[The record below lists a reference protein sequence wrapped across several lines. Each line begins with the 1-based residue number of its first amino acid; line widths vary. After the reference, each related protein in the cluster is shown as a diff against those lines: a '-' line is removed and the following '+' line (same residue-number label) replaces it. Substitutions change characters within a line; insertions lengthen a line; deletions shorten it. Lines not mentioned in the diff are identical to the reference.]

1 MLEKKVK
8 ITQNEITRHKI
19 SLQEQLLQ
27 EAMQKKSVITLI
39 LVNGFHIKGMLKGYD
54 MYSVW
59 IESDNKS
66 QLLYKHAIST
76 IRL

>member
-1 MLEKKVK
+1 MK
-8 ITQNEITRHKI
+8 ITQNEIIKRTI

-54 MYSVW
+54 MYAVC

-66 QLLYKHAIST
+66 QLVYKHAIST